1 MEKLCFRA
9 ESTENLTKLLCR
21 ILFEKSPD
29 YKEYNWL
36 WHEVFDKDSDKG
48 DELMYQFMCEAQP
61 EGGAI
66 DPELILKTVMKH
78 LKEDDEYKD
87 LQNNHL
93 KKTRGSWVYSAW
105 NKKLVLCD
113 YLAYTQT
120 VIDLCIEYF
129 KGMEDIDISDVSK
142 FILNNIEIKSD
153 YTLIYK
159 IAKDHVTLRMICR
172 ESRGY

>member
-1 MEKLCFRA
+1 MEKLCFRT
-9 ESTENLTKLLCR
+9 ESTENFTKLLCR

-36 WHEVFDKDSDKG
+36 WHQVFDKDSNKG

-66 DPELILKTVMKH
+66 DPELIFKTVMKH
-78 LKEDDEYKD
+78 LIEDDEYKD

-105 NKKLVLCD
+105 NKKLALCD
-113 YLAYTQT
+113 FLAHAQT

-129 KGMEDIDISDVSK
+129 KGMKDIQPEDVTN

-153 YTLIYK
+153 YTTIYK
-159 IAKDHVTLRMICR
+159 VANDSFVLRQIIIGS
-172 ESRGY
+172 EGY